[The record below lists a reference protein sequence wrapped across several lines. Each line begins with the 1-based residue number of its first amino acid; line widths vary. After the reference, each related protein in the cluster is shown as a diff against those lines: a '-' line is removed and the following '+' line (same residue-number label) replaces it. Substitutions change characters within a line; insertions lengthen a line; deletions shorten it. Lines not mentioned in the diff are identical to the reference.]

1 MQFSSSLATSLNIE
15 EKKKLGAYYTPDEVC
30 QILTNWAIQCRN
42 DTVLEP
48 SFGKC
53 GFLSASLSRLKELGN
68 NAPQDQIFG
77 CDIDPNAFLF
87 LNDLLEIKPSLAH
100 FIEKDFM
107 ELEVDSTWGKIFSVS
122 IGNPPFISSQKL
134 QPLTKKALQK
144 KWSKIGIKLNQ
155 KASLWAHFLIHACQF
170 IKEDGRL
177 AWVLP
182 MSFLQADYSREV
194 RKYISSIFRDSLCI
208 VMEQKLFLSEG
219 TDEQIVILL
228 CKNKKN
234 NPIFEPNNIG
244 FSQAR
249 NNEEL
254 VSIINAWEDGSLEKR
269 EITDC
274 KPSYMNSE
282 FEVKKAYD
290 KLCSMKFVK
299 ELGDKLSIKLGIVT
313 GDNKFFLANEK
324 KLLENN
330 IPINGIDYIIS
341 SLKYSKGI
349 KYDIQEHLNYIELD
363 MPGYILSLNESKS
376 DSNLIEYFSK
386 YPKDKLDSNYTFKKR
401 KSWCTPN
408 DGKIP
413 DAFLVAMSRQGPRI
427 VLNEARINCTNTIYR
442 ADFLESEV
450 SDLEKKLISV
460 SLLTSFSQ
468 LSAEFNGRRFGA
480 NVLKLEPSEMK
491 KIKLIVPQIFDNK
504 ELENVFSNIDMA
516 IRNDD
521 FKLATQLA
529 DQYLLLNLPN
539 GRKLSKLFC
548 KELSEIHRQRFL
560 K

>member
-1 MQFSSSLATSLNIE
+1 MQSSSSLPTNLNIE

-30 QILTNWAIQCRN
+30 RILTNWAIQCRN

-68 NAPQDQIFG
+68 NSPQNQIFG

-87 LNDLLEIKPSLAH
+87 LNELLETGPGLAH

-107 ELEVDSTWGKIFSVS
+107 ELEFDSTWGRIFSVS

-134 QPLTKKALQK
+134 EPLTKKKLQK
-144 KWSKIGIKLNQ
+144 KWSEIGIKLNQ

-182 MSFLQADYSREV
+182 MSFLQADYSQEI
-194 RKYISSIFRDSLCI
+194 RKYISSIFTDSLCI

-219 TDEQIVILL
+219 TDEQTVILL

-234 NPIFEPNNIG
+234 NPIFEPNKIV

-254 VSIINAWEDGSLEKR
+254 ESIINAWEDGSLEKR
-269 EITDC
+269 EITNF
-274 KPSYMNSE
+274 KPSYMNSDS
-282 FEVKKAYD
+282 EVKKAYD
-290 KLCSMKFVK
+290 KLSSMGYVS

-313 GDNKFFLANEK
+313 GDNKFFLANAK
-324 KLLENN
+324 KLLNNN
-330 IPINGIDYIIS
+330 IDKGGIDYIIS

-349 KYDIQEHLNYIELD
+349 KYDILEHLDNIELG
-363 MPGYILSLNESKS
+363 MSGYILSLNESKP
-376 DSNLIEYFSK
+376 DPNLIEYFSK
-386 YPKDKLDSNYTFKKR
+386 YPKDKLNINYTFKKR

-408 DGKIP
+408 DRKIP
-413 DAFLVAMSRQGPRI
+413 DAFLVAMSRQGPRL

-442 ADFLESEV
+442 ADFLNNEISE
-450 SDLEKKLISV
+450 LEKKLISI

-468 LSAEFNGRRFGA
+468 LSAEFNGRKFGV

-491 KIKLIVPQIFDNK
+491 KIKLIIPETFDNE
-504 ELENVFSNIDMA
+504 ELENVFSNVDMA
-516 IRNDD
+516 IRNDN

-548 KELSEIHRQRFL
+548 KELSEIHKQRLL